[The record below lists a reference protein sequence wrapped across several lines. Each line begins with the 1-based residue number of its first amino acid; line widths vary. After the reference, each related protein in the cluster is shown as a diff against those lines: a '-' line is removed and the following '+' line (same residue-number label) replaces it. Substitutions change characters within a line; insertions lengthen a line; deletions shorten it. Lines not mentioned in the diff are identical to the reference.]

1 MKIAYAN
8 VRSLNTSFSLVESA
22 CSNLRIVRNLAPR
35 CHSELEKVM
44 EMDCNRKKRRE
55 RGGAA
60 SLISKEVK
68 VFERKD
74 LLSPNIEAVWSN
86 LYSRE
91 ENFSLGSVYIQ
102 PNDTKSLNELLKV
115 ISKVLEESLPVVLT
129 GNFNAHHQFWY
140 DRNANK
146 LGPYL
151 FEFLVDKNLVVMN
164 NAKSYQKRQ
173 NYWSDHCEHHDQ
185 W

>member
-1 MKIAYAN
+1 MHVQILGLSEIWHPDVTVKENLKKSWKWIA
-8 VRSLNTSFSLVESA
+8 TE
-22 CSNLRIVRNLAPR
+22 
-35 CHSELEKVM
+35 
-44 EMDCNRKKRRE
+44 RRGE

-115 ISKVLEESLPVVLT
+115 ISKVLEESLPLVLT

-146 LGPYL
+146 LGTDL
-151 FEFLVDKNLVVMN
+151 FEFLVDKNLIVMN
-164 NAKSYQKRQ
+164 NANPTRKDRIIDLTIVSTMI
-173 NYWSDHCEHHDQ
+173 SDKVSNCRVQQEVI
-185 W
+185 